1 MFKHWKQIGI
11 ASLCAVIALAGFGM
25 VKMNNQG
32 EIIETAAVRE
42 YDPNCTEFYMDDNI
56 APLAESVNA
65 NSTVAMKKQ
74 LQIALDKTNQKRAE
88 AGLSALKW
96 DSSLAQCAAVRATE
110 ATQSWSHTRP
120 NGSAWWTVNSQ
131 VQYGENLAKNYQ
143 SGENVVAGWMASP
156 SHRQNLLASDYKTI
170 GIAVYNYGG
179 KWYWAQE
186 FGY

>member
-11 ASLCAVIALAGFGM
+11 ASLCLVLALGVIGITQLG
-25 VKMNNQG
+25 KHG
-32 EIIETAAVRE
+32 EIIQTAAFRD
-42 YDPNCTEFYMDDNI
+42 YDPSFTEIYMDDNM
-56 APLAESVNA
+56 APLAASVDAESTA
-65 NSTVAMKKQ
+65 SMKAQ
-74 LQIALDKTNQKRAE
+74 LQIALDATNQARMA
-88 AGLSALKW
+88 AGLSALTW
-96 DSSLAQCAAVRATE
+96 DSTLAQCAAVRATE
-110 ATQSWSHTRP
+110 ATESWSHTRP

-143 SGENVVAGWMASP
+143 SGEDVVSGWMASP
-156 SHRQNLLASDYKTI
+156 SHKANLLGSDYKTV